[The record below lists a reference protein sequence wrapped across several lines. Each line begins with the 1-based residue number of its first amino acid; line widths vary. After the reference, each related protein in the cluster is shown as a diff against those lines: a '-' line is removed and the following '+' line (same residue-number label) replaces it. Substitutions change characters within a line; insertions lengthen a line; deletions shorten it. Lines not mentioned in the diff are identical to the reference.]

1 MKIANDPI
9 MWEELIEGT
18 EVSGLAKNDLFAA
31 PDNAQEPS
39 IEFEGTLKLEG
50 TQMGMNPEPST
61 NKVHGKDI
69 TFFPDVSLEFFT
81 VDDKYLVP
89 VTQDVI
95 PNGTLE
101 KAKSYWDIIVQP
113 GRVWSNFDQ
122 DNGWNRASFPFSLV
136 NRLEGETH
144 IGIAMFLY
152 KEDNVSH
159 VRFQIVA
166 QTGPFDVSGYFNAWG
181 VTKASYKPGG
191 IDNLEHHKNVYR
203 LHLEN
208 RFPTAPLNELKKKV
222 GDNNLA
228 AFNGAT
234 NAAEEKNVL
243 QTGLFYEGVLYR
255 SPCHFAAG
263 PFPYG
268 DEIRYG
274 VWSVTKT
281 AMMNVAMLRLAEKY
295 GRGLLDEKIADYIQI
310 PESQK
315 DWNDVTYL
323 DMANMASGRGAT
335 VDDPTCY
342 LCDYHRWYLAASKN
356 EKVTESL
363 DYPRVWEPGTK
374 YNYRDQD
381 AFLLGVALEEY
392 LRSKEGEDATLDQL
406 LMKEVYEPIG
416 IYYAP
421 VNRSIEADGSSGHPR
436 MDFGYHATLDDLA
449 KIALLYEKHGNWSG
463 NQILNRQLV
472 DSILPKQDPPALAL
486 SKEEKNEFGPK
497 YYAMNWHIEPYRS
510 PEGYELYLPN
520 MKGYGGNLVTLMP
533 GHVVGFR
540 MANAL
545 TASDSDDFDSTVSQA
560 RVGHQLVSFGGDN
573 GKKSNN
579 N

>member
-9 MWEELIEGT
+9 MWKELIEGT
-18 EVSGLAKNDLFAA
+18 EVSGLTKNYRFAA
-31 PDNAQEPS
+31 PDNAQGPS
-39 IEFEGTLKLEG
+39 TEFEGTLKLEG
-50 TQMGMNPEPST
+50 THMGMSPKFST
-61 NKVHGKDI
+61 NKVHDKDI

-89 VTQDVI
+89 VTQDVV
-95 PNGTLE
+95 PNGALE
-101 KAKSYWDIIVQP
+101 NTRSYWDIIVQP
-113 GRVWSNFDQ
+113 GRVWCNVDQ
-122 DNGWNRASFPFSLV
+122 DNSWNRASFPFSLV

-166 QTGPFDVSGYFNAWG
+166 QTGPFDVPSHFNAWG

-191 IDNLEHHKNVYR
+191 IDNLEHHKTVYR
-203 LHLEN
+203 RHLEN
-208 RFPTAPLNELKKKV
+208 RFPTAPLDELKQKV
-222 GDNNLA
+222 GVKNLA
-228 AFNGAT
+228 AFNGAKNT
-234 NAAEEKNVL
+234 AEEKHVL
-243 QTGLFYEGVLYR
+243 QTGLLYEGVLYR

-263 PFPYG
+263 PFPYC
-268 DEIRYG
+268 DDIRYG

-295 GRGLLDEKIADYIQI
+295 GRGLLDEKIANYIKI

-315 DWNDVTYL
+315 EWHDVTYL

-335 VDDPTCY
+335 ADDPTCY
-342 LCDYHRWYLAASKN
+342 LCDYHRWYLAPSKS
-356 EKVTESL
+356 EKITESL
-363 DYPRVWEPGTK
+363 DYPRVWEPGTT

-381 AFLLGVALEEY
+381 AFLLGVALEAY
-392 LRSKEGEDATLDQL
+392 LRSKEGEDATLGQL
-406 LMKEVYEPIG
+406 LKKEVYEPIG
-416 IYYAP
+416 IYYGP
-421 VNRSIEADGSSGHPR
+421 VNDTIEENGSSGHPR

-449 KIALLYEKHGNWSG
+449 KIALLYEKRGNWNG

-472 DSILPKQDPPALAL
+472 DSILPKQVPPALAIP
-486 SKEEKNEFGPK
+486 KGEKNAFGPK

-510 PEGYELYLPN
+510 PEGRELYLPN

-533 GHVVGFR
+533 GHVVGLR

-545 TASDSDDFDSTVSQA
+545 TSSDSDDFDSTVSQA
-560 RVGHQLVSFGGDN
+560 RVADQLVSFCRDDD
-573 GKKSNN
+573 KK
-579 N
+579 

>member
-9 MWEELIEGT
+9 MWKELIEGT
-18 EVSGLAKNDLFAA
+18 EVKGLTQNYQFAA
-31 PDNAQEPS
+31 PDNAQAPS
-39 IEFEGTLKLEG
+39 TEFEGALKLEG
-50 TQMGMNPEPST
+50 TQMGISPDFNT
-61 NKVHGKDI
+61 HKVHGKDI

-101 KAKSYWDIIVQP
+101 HTRSYWDIVVQP

-122 DNGWNRASFPFSLV
+122 DNDWNRASFPFSLV
-136 NRLEGETH
+136 NRLEGETR

-152 KEDNVSH
+152 KEDKVSH

-181 VTKASYKPGG
+181 VTKASYKSGG
-191 IDNLEHHKNVYR
+191 IDNLENHKNVYR
-203 LHLEN
+203 RHLEN
-208 RFPTAPLNELKKKV
+208 RFPTAPFNELKEKV
-222 GDNNLA
+222 GAKTLA

-234 NAAEEKNVL
+234 NTAEEKHVL
-243 QTGLFYEGVLYR
+243 QTGLLYEGVLYR

-263 PFPYG
+263 PFPYC

-295 GRGLLDEKIADYIQI
+295 GRGLLDEKIANYIQI
-310 PESQK
+310 PETQTEWK
-315 DWNDVTYL
+315 AVTYL

-335 VDDPTCY
+335 ADDPTSY
-342 LCDYHRWYLAASKN
+342 LGDYHRWYLAPSKN

-363 DYPRVWEPGTK
+363 DYPRIWEPGTK

-381 AFLLGVALEEY
+381 AFLLGVALEGF
-392 LRSKEGEDATLDQL
+392 LRSKEGEDASLEQL
-406 LMKEVYEPIG
+406 LKKEVYEPIG

-421 VNRSIEADGSSGHPR
+421 VNRSIEDNGLSGHPR

-449 KIALLYEKHGNWSG
+449 KIALLYEKRGNWNG
-463 NQILNRQLV
+463 KPILNRQLV

-486 SKEEKNEFGPK
+486 PKGVRNEFGPK

-510 PEGYELYLPN
+510 SEGRELYLPN
-520 MKGYGGNLVTLMP
+520 MRGYGGNIVTLMP
-533 GHVVGFR
+533 GHVVGLR
-540 MANAL
+540 MANNL
-545 TASDSDDFDSTVSQA
+545 ITSDSADFDSTVPQA
-560 RVGHQLVSFGGDN
+560 RVGDQLVSFCRDN
-573 GKKSNN
+573 DQKNN